1 MGKKPPTKGAKA
13 KKGAAGRRA
22 SRGAGNR
29 QNNPRAFKA
38 ASGAK
43 SQARKAH
50 RALEKQERQYHVQ
63 LTDRSGDASVPA
75 PYVVAVVG
83 PQGSGKSTLIR
94 RAAATRAR
102 APRAPRAAAAAAAA
116 AHATA
121 TAARSSLVKH
131 WTKQNLA
138 ESSGPITVVTGKQR
152 RLTLIE
158 CPNDLNSMCDVA
170 KVAPATTLR
179 VDTWRS
185 RLPLP
190 GPTARPPYYALCAPR
205 WPTSYS
211 SWSTLLTASRW
222 RRSSSST

>member
-94 RAAATRAR
+94 CAAATRPCPGANAAR
-102 APRAPRAAAAAAAA
+102 AHAA

-121 TAARSSLVKH
+121 TARTRSSLVKH
-131 WTKQNLA
+131 WTKQNLS
-138 ESSGPITVVTGKQR
+138 ESAGPITVVTGKQR

-158 CPNDLNSMCDVA
+158 CPNDLNAMCDVA
-170 KVAPATTLR
+170 KVSPPPPAAA
-179 VDTWRS
+179 
-185 RLPLP
+185 
-190 GPTARPPYYALCAPR
+190 ARP
-205 WPTSYS
+205 S
-211 SWSTLLTASRW
+211 ASERGT
-222 RRSSSST
+222 RPFRPVGG